1 MYSKLAFRNLKRS
14 FKDYAIYFLTLVF
27 GVCIFYTFNS
37 IQSQSIMLE
46 LNEAQSNAFEVVD
59 KIMGYASVFVS
70 FVLAFLIIYANNYLI
85 KRRKKEFGIYMT
97 LGMDKGNLSTIIFFE
112 TLFVGIISLAIGL
125 GIGVILSQGL
135 SVLTAKMFQVNL
147 LKFKFVFS
155 YNAMIKTLISFSV
168 IYVLVLMFN
177 SISIRKI
184 QLIDLINSSKKN
196 ESIKVRNIWISVV
209 VFIISLIM
217 IGYAYFIALDKGIS
231 TIGINVNGRSILLGI
246 VGTFLFFFSL
256 SGFLLKLVQSNR
268 KFYLKDLNMFV
279 LRQINSKINTVF
291 ISMSFICLSLFI
303 GICMLAAG
311 LGINSALNAD
321 LKDLTQYDQT
331 IWSNN
336 GIDIEEYLREKNLEI
351 KDYSNN
357 YSSLIYYNSG
367 IRYSDILSPEDM
379 NKTKDL
385 YALATDGEIQVLSL
399 SEFNEVMKML
409 NKEPL
414 NLKDG
419 EYALFSDIDMLIDPL
434 NNVLNNNREIII
446 SGTALKPGS
455 KNTIKVVAYNQ
466 TIKNNLCTIIVKDDI
481 ITGLSPLAATLNLNF
496 KEDSEKIFNEKL
508 DKISEVIREE
518 NGISVFYITRD
529 ELVAS
534 STSMGAMISYLG
546 IYIGGI
552 FLIVSAAVLALQ
564 QLSEST
570 DNIARYNLLRK
581 IGVDENIINKSL
593 FIQIAIYFLMPL
605 SLALIHS
612 IAGLEFSKR
621 VITLFG
627 SISIMNNVLIA
638 LGTLVI
644 IYGGYFIATYIGAK
658 KNINNVA

>member
-46 LNEAQSNAFEVVD
+46 LNEAQANAFEVVD
-59 KIMGYASVFVS
+59 EIMGYASIFVS

-97 LGMDKGNLSTIIFFE
+97 LGMDKGNLSTIIFLE

-155 YNAMIKTLISFSV
+155 YTAMIKTLISFGV

-217 IGYAYFIALDKGIS
+217 IGYAYYITLNKGAS

-256 SGFLLKLVQSNR
+256 SGFLLKLVQSNK

-311 LGINSALNAD
+311 LGINSALNAE

-357 YSSLIYYNSG
+357 YSSLIYYKSG
-367 IRYSDILSPEDM
+367 IRYSDILSPEDI
-379 NKTKDL
+379 NKAKDL
-385 YALATDGEIQVLSL
+385 YALATDGEIQVISL
-399 SEFNEVMKML
+399 SDFNEVMKML

-414 NLKDG
+414 NLDDG
-419 EYALFSDIDMLIDPL
+419 EYALFSDIDILIDPL
-434 NNVLNNNREIII
+434 NNVLNNNREISI
-446 SGTALKPGS
+446 SGTALKPGA
-455 KNTIKVVAYNQ
+455 KNTIEVVAYNQ
-466 TIKNNLCTIIVKDDI
+466 TMKNNLCTIIVKDDV
-481 ITGLSPLAATLNLNF
+481 ITGLSPWTATLNLNF
-496 KEDSEKIFNEKL
+496 KEDSEKIFNERL
-508 DKISEVIREE
+508 DKIREVIREE
-518 NGISVFYITRD
+518 NEINVFYVTRD
-529 ELVAS
+529 ELIAS

-570 DNIARYNLLRK
+570 DNITRYNLLRK

-593 FIQIAIYFLMPL
+593 LTQIAIYFLMPL

-627 SISIMNNVLIA
+627 SISIMNNILIA

-658 KNINNVA
+658 KNINNVV